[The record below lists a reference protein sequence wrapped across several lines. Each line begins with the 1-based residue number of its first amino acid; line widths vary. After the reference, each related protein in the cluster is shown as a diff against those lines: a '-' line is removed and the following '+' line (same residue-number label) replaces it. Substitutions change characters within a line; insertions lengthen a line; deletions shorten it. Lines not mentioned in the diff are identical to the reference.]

1 MSVAPNPEYTVRKR
15 DMTIS
20 TAARL
25 ESTEAAAPAR
35 RPVEDQELLRAAGKL
50 ARELGKPNAPIYFAD
65 LIACLILGY
74 GALALIFLST
84 GWGLKLAFGAVSVLA
99 LYRALGFIHELSH
112 LNPRAMPGFRIFWNL
127 VVGVPMMIPSFMY
140 EGVHAVHHS
149 RTRYGT
155 AGDPEYLPLALMPP
169 RMLVAFLL
177 VAALAPVGLL
187 LRYGILAPLSLLS
200 PKLRHIVIERYSSLV
215 INPAFRRNPRERMPY
230 NDWALWETLTSLYA
244 IGWIVLTA
252 TGILHWS
259 ALLTVMLVISGV
271 AVLNQVRTL
280 VAHLWE
286 NEGEPMTLTE
296 QFLDSAN
303 VPPPNPLAALW
314 APVGLRYHAMH
325 HLLPSVPYH
334 NLGKAHRALM
344 AQFGPE
350 GTYNLANYPSLWSLC
365 SYLVRSSI
373 RKARG

>member
-1 MSVAPNPEYTVRKR
+1 
-15 DMTIS
+15 MTTS
-20 TAARL
+20 TAARQMPKEDETL
-25 ESTEAAAPAR
+25 AR
-35 RPVEDQELLRAAGKL
+35 KPVEDQELLRAAGKL
-50 ARELGKPNAPIYFAD
+50 ARELGKPNAAIYYAD

-74 GALALIFLST
+74 GAVALTLASA
-84 GWGLKLAFGAVSVLA
+84 GWGLKLTFGAVAVLA
-99 LYRALGFIHELSH
+99 LYRALAFIHELSH

-187 LRYGILAPLSLLS
+187 LRYGLLAPLSLLS
-200 PKLRHIVIERYSSLV
+200 PKLRHIVVERYSSLV
-215 INPAFRRNPRERMPY
+215 INPAFRRNPRERMPH
-230 NDWALWETLTSLYA
+230 NDWVLWETLASLYA
-244 IGWIVLTA
+244 MGWIAVTV
-252 TGILHWS
+252 TGLVHWS
-259 ALLTVMLVISGV
+259 VLLTVMLVISGV

-344 AQFGPE
+344 AQFGPQ
-350 GTYNLANYPSLWSLC
+350 GTYNRANYPSLWSLC
-365 SYLVRSSI
+365 RYLVRSSF
-373 RKARG
+373 RTHARG

>member
-1 MSVAPNPEYTVRKR
+1 MNAYTAVKAAEVEAEASVA
-15 DMTIS
+15 
-20 TAARL
+20 
-25 ESTEAAAPAR
+25 
-35 RPVEDQELLRAAGKL
+35 RPTEDQELLRAAGKI
-50 ARELGKPNAPIYFAD
+50 ARDLGKPNPAIYYTD
-65 LIACLILGY
+65 LLACVILGY
-74 GALALIFLST
+74 GALALTIAT
-84 GWGLKLAFGAVSVLA
+84 AGVWLKLAFGAFAVLA

-112 LNPRAMPGFRIFWNL
+112 LNPRAMPGFRRFWNL
-127 VVGVPMMIPSFMY
+127 IVGVPLMIPSFMY
-140 EGVHAVHHS
+140 EGVHNIHHS

-169 RMLVAFLL
+169 RMLALFLL
-177 VAALAPVGLL
+177 ASALAPVGLL

-200 PKLRHIVIERYSSLV
+200 PRFRHIVVERYSSLV
-215 INPAFRRNPRERMPY
+215 INPAFRRDPKERMAHK
-230 NDWALWETLTSLYA
+230 DWPLWETLTSLYA
-244 IGWIVLTA
+244 IGWLALTA
-252 TGILHWS
+252 TGVVHWS
-259 ALLTVMLVISGV
+259 VLMTVMAVISGV

-344 AQFGPE
+344 QQFGTR
-350 GTYNLANYPSLWSLC
+350 GTYNRANYTGLWVLC
-365 SYLVRSSI
+365 RNLVSSSF
-373 RKARG
+373 RKARGQAGS